1 MLTRETSN
9 RSRHRDVFPVHQVKC
24 FLTGQKAAGGCENLT
39 HIENRA
45 EQTTFQIPSCQLQLV
60 SDEPVKITPWK
71 ISWVVSEWC
80 VCGKQKS

>member
-39 HIENRA
+39 HIENRLNKQHHRFLRA
-45 EQTTFQIPSCQLQLV
+45 NC
-60 SDEPVKITPWK
+60 
-71 ISWVVSEWC
+71 SWLLMNP
-80 VCGKQKS
+80 